1 MRMNELK
8 IIGSAE
14 PAIVV
19 PLPASVPQLLP
30 TIQRA
35 PFTEQLKLSSV
46 IGPSN
51 ADYA

>member
-1 MRMNELK
+1 MFSGFDRQD
-8 IIGSAE
+8 A
-14 PAIVV
+14 AIVV
-19 PLPASVPQLLP
+19 PLPASVLVPRLLL

-51 ADYA
+51 AEYV